1 MIMRAKRVRPV
12 FLFALA
18 AVVMMSCRDAAGPGA
33 IGHFALAPS
42 FASAAAGIVEIAQ
55 VRVRLFRAD
64 ESLALDETVTVPAG
78 ADSLALEL
86 TVTLNEPNEVFQMF
100 LDFITPPPASDTA
113 FRAGPVTVTASSTST
128 EPVPVE
134 VDAVYVGVGAN
145 AASVV
150 ITTKGATVQSGQ
162 TVQLSA
168 EALDGQ
174 GQPIPGTPIAWSS
187 LDPTRAT
194 VPDPAVG
201 LVLGGTEGGFA
212 RIVATL
218 LTGPADTADV
228 FVRTGAGQK
237 VSWANA
243 ADGNWSDAANWSTGM
258 LPQPED
264 TAVIDLAGVYTVTL
278 DATAQVGAL
287 ELGGVSGLQ
296 ALVMN
301 GTQLT
306 LVENSTVS
314 VTGALYMGGNSAVVG
329 PNTLTVAGVLR
340 VSGGVAVLDMA
351 LANSGTLDV
360 LAGGLEVKQG
370 GTSGGMINT
379 ATGTSTSVSGG
390 TVDVTGGSV
399 TVNGSLAVLTGA
411 TVRFNGGT
419 HSFSASSSISGAGD
433 IDFAGG
439 LVTLLG
445 GYGVS
450 GSTSVSGGTVSFENT
465 TTPATTTNVALSSGT
480 LSGAGEVSVSGT
492 LSWSGGTM
500 GGSGLTRVGAAGGG
514 TWDGGAK
521 VLDGRALRNE
531 GNVVWAMGNL
541 DLQNG
546 ASLLNAAGATMD
558 VQAPDG
564 SVLDNTVGGPVTL
577 TNDGTLVVASDGV
590 VSVTADMVN
599 SGTLDIQAGSLDP
612 NGSFSHT
619 DGAVLQGTGALS
631 LTDAT
636 VTALDGDVR
645 PGTSPGALTVEGALP
660 LSTLSTVSI
669 ELNGTTAGSQYDQ
682 LTILG
687 RATFGGVL
695 DITAGFTP
703 VVGDQFTVMT
713 FSGGRAGG
721 FSAVNGLDLGGGIVL
736 DTVWTATALTLAVPA
751 PKIVFAGDSG
761 FGLSTGI
768 FTVNPDG
775 TGLVHVDTL
784 IPLSNESQYPRW
796 SPDRKRIAYSW
807 DGGVFGPLQLYVTSG
822 AAGGLPQAVVTDTS
836 TFRPRWNPNGV
847 RLAFECGN
855 GFSIVDVCV
864 IADVTGA
871 IGSLPVNTYTYVTDA
886 AGIPPAWQGGQS
898 GFDWDPQKPDELVFA
913 RDSTGVETVSTL
925 WTAAYDGTGVQRL
938 TPDSLARP
946 SDGAPLIVYGPL
958 DYSPDGQQIVF
969 AAYSPVD
976 AIPME
981 KLFVINRDGTNLR
994 QLTFLPGYDDSP
1006 LFAPDGSEVAF
1017 GRDLCFSTGTYEGWI
1032 VDINNPS
1039 DLERQ
1044 LTDHGGVTCDYITDR
1059 LGGDWSPDGSQIV
1072 LNGFDAQGNLLIY
1085 VVPRTV
1091 TKATYFTD
1099 RAVVGPLRGGTAN
1112 PFEVTDIQPSWRP

>member
-18 AVVMMSCRDAAGPGA
+18 AVVMVSCRDAAGPGA
-33 IGHFALAPS
+33 IGHFALAPR

-86 TVTLNEPNEVFQMF
+86 TVTLNEPDEVFQMF

-113 FRAGPVTVTASSTST
+113 FRAGPVAVTASSTST

-168 EALDGQ
+168 DALDDQ

-278 DATAQVGAL
+278 DATTQVGAL

-314 VTGALYMGGNSAVVG
+314 VTGALYMSGNSAVVG

-340 VSGGVAVLDMA
+340 VSGGVAVLHMA

-360 LAGGLEVKQG
+360 LAGGLEVRQG
-370 GTSGGMINT
+370 GTSSGMINT
-379 ATGTSTSVSGG
+379 ATGTVTSLSGG
-390 TVDVTGGSV
+390 ILDVTGGSMTASGGL
-399 TVNGSLAVLTGA
+399 TVLAGA
-411 TVRFNGGT
+411 TLRFSAGT
-419 HSFSASSSISGAGD
+419 HPFSASSSVSGAGD

-445 GYGVS
+445 GYSVS

-465 TTPATTTNVALSSGT
+465 TTPATTTNLALSSGT

-546 ASLLNAAGATMD
+546 ASLLNAAGATLD

-590 VSVTADMVN
+590 VSVTADIVN

-612 NGSFSHT
+612 NGGFSHT

-682 LTILG
+682 LNILG
-687 RATFGGVL
+687 RATLNGVL

-703 VVGDQFTVMT
+703 QVGDQFTVLT
-713 FSGGRAGG
+713 FVGGRAGG
-721 FSAVNGLDLGGGIVL
+721 FAAVNGLDLGGGIVL
-736 DTVWTATALTLAVPA
+736 DTVWSPTDLKLVVPV
-751 PKIVFAGDSG
+751 PQILFAGDSSG
-761 FGLSTGI
+761 GLSSGI
-768 FTVNPDG
+768 FRVNPDATG
-775 TGLVHVDTL
+775 LFNVTTEGSTGLVH
-784 IPLSNESQYPRW
+784 PHW
-796 SPDRKRIAYSW
+796 SRDRTRITYSATAGFPQPNLLHVTDK
-807 DGGVFGPLQLYVTSG
+807 DGGTIAHLVN
-822 AAGGLPQAVVTDTS
+822 DTS
-836 TFRPRWNPNGV
+836 TFRPRYSPDGKH
-847 RLAFECGN
+847 LAFECGD
-855 GFSIVDVCV
+855 GSSQFDVCV
-864 IADVTGA
+864 VANVDGPISALDNIGDGA
-871 IGSLPVNTYTYVTDA
+871 GKTYITDFD
-886 AGIPPAWQGGQS
+886 PTNRNGGP
-898 GFDWDPQKPDELVFA
+898 GAFAWDPQNPTRLAFVRDSTDGVNPTSSRIYTADYAGANVVPLSPDEMDVGAGVLRVTGTMDWSADGTQLVFA
-913 RDSTGVETVSTL
+913 AVDPG
-925 WTAAYDGTGVQRL
+925 
-938 TPDSLARP
+938 
-946 SDGAPLIVYGPL
+946 GA
-958 DYSPDGQQIVF
+958 
-969 AAYSPVD
+969 
-976 AIPME
+976 E
-981 KLFVINRDGTNLR
+981 KLYVINRDGSGLR
-994 QLTFLPGYDDSP
+994 QLTFLTGFDDSP
-1006 LFAPDGSEVAF
+1006 LFSPDGSEVAF
-1017 GRDLCFSTGTYEGWI
+1017 GRDRCFASGSYEGWI
-1032 VDINNPS
+1032 VDITNTDGS
-1039 DLERQ
+1039 LERQ
-1044 LTDHGGVTCDYITDR
+1044 ITNHGFVTCDFNTEL
-1059 LGGDWSPDGSQIV
+1059 LGGDWSPDGSEIV
-1072 LNGFDAQGNLLIY
+1072 LNGFDVLGNLLIY

-1091 TKATYFTD
+1091 TAGSYIGD
-1099 RAVVGPLRGGTAN
+1099 RKIAGRDVDTGG
-1112 PFEVTDIQPSWRP
+1112 FVQDIQPSWRP